1 MRSILIAAAIAL
13 LPLAAHASS
22 TTSTIDSIRYGI
34 NQKRVSVKL
43 TTPHTGP
50 CSNTDYYTF
59 TGKPFWADAFL
70 EALENGLTVAVTGTG
85 SCTLNVEEIAFFD
98 VISETSALAKHK
110 AAQ

>member
-1 MRSILIAAAIAL
+1 MRTVLIAAAIAL
-13 LPLAAHASS
+13 LPSLAFASS

-50 CSNTDYYTF
+50 CANPDYYTF
-59 TGKPFWADAFL
+59 TGKAFWADAFL

-85 SCTLNVEEIAFFD
+85 SCTLGVEEIAFFD
-98 VISETSALAKHK
+98 VQNGSASLRKK
-110 AAQ
+110 